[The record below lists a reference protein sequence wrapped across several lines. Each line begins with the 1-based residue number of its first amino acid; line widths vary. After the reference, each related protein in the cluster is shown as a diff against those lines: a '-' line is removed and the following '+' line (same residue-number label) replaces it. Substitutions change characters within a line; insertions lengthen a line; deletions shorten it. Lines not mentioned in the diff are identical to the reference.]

1 MMNRRGFL
9 TAGTGM
15 MLATRL
21 PAVPSVNTSPS
32 PEKKLCGFSPLDLR
46 RIRIAVGA
54 ERPFK
59 AVHVSDTH
67 IVRVDATEKDPRK
80 VQLAAKRYPHMAY
93 GEHYLAEA
101 VLAARRDN
109 ALLLHTGDMIDFVSN
124 ANLNLVERYFGS
136 DDWFV
141 SSGNHE
147 FSKYVGE
154 AREDAAYK
162 ADSFERVSAHY
173 PNDLTFASRIV
184 NGVNFVAVDDVYY
197 NLTESQ
203 LVCMEKEV
211 AKGLPI
217 VLLCHVPFY
226 TPRHHDFEL
235 KSNKG
240 LCSYQTG
247 VPDEQIAKWRAPS
260 RPLSRAEDWRDR
272 RIQQRADAPTK
283 EFVNYI
289 KAQPLLKAILCGH
302 CHRFFEERFSPTA
315 VQYVCGATYRGQGYA
330 IEFV

>member
-32 PEKKLCGFSPLDLR
+32 PEKKLCGFSPIDLR

-162 ADSFERVSAHY
+162 ADKSLGITWPAHY
-173 PNDLTFASRIV
+173 ALPPYDTDGSTLKQRRVFMQDYMTIANFVLSRKSLQNAYVTVPDLRYLQISLGMSVDLEWQTGLTF
-184 NGVNFVAVDDVYY
+184 DV
-197 NLTESQ
+197 
-203 LVCMEKEV
+203 
-211 AKGLPI
+211 
-217 VLLCHVPFY
+217 
-226 TPRHHDFEL
+226 
-235 KSNKG
+235 
-240 LCSYQTG
+240 
-247 VPDEQIAKWRAPS
+247 
-260 RPLSRAEDWRDR
+260 
-272 RIQQRADAPTK
+272 
-283 EFVNYI
+283 
-289 KAQPLLKAILCGH
+289 IL
-302 CHRFFEERFSPTA
+302 
-315 VQYVCGATYRGQGYA
+315 GQ
-330 IEFV
+330 